1 MCPALLTVYFSGIPA
16 HRGMN
21 VSGVR
26 HISGKSIT
34 GYSRIGLFFHNGPA
48 YNCITGTDSGS
59 PHPLLSGGRNGRN
72 HSSHG
77 RRLVAEKISN
87 NYFDGIPTHRN
98 QLLALMC
105 VVFAYFFDQLDN
117 NVLGFAAP
125 SIMRS
130 FA

>member
-1 MCPALLTVYFSGIPA
+1 M
-16 HRGMN
+16 
-21 VSGVR
+21 
-26 HISGKSIT
+26 
-34 GYSRIGLFFHNGPA
+34 
-48 YNCITGTDSGS
+48 
-59 PHPLLSGGRNGRN
+59 
-72 HSSHG
+72 
-77 RRLVAEKISN
+77 AEKISN

-130 FA
+130 FGIDMATFAPAIIPTK